1 MAKYGKWIGAG
12 LGFALGGP
20 LGALLGLFIGS
31 AIDNVQ
37 IIAAAQ
43 SPNNPYR
50 QQNPSSRSG
59 RGDFMFSL
67 IVLATAVMK
76 ADGRIMRSD
85 LEFVKEF
92 LKRNFGVESTRE
104 AMSIIKELSKR
115 EIPLAEICA
124 QIRYNMDSSS
134 RTQLLYFLFGIAKA
148 DGEVSTPEIR
158 LLENISDLLGID
170 RSTFTS
176 IKSMYYD
183 DLDSAYRILGVT
195 SSASDDEIKKAYRKM
210 AIENHP
216 DKVGH
221 LGEDIRKAA
230 EEKFTQINVAYE
242 KIKKQRGIN

>member
-12 LGFALGGP
+12 LGFAFGGP

-37 IIAAAQ
+37 IIAATQ
-43 SPNNPYR
+43 STDNPYGNG
-50 QQNPSSRSG
+50 NPSSRSG
-59 RGDFMFSL
+59 RGDFLFSL

-76 ADGRIMRSD
+76 ADGRIMRSE

-104 AMSIIKELSKR
+104 AMSMLKELSKR
-115 EIPLAEICA
+115 EIPLAEICT

-148 DGEVSTPEIR
+148 DGEVSAPEIQ

-183 DLDSAYRILGVT
+183 DLDSAYQILGVT
-195 SSASDDEIKKAYRKM
+195 SSASDEEIKKAYRKM